1 MHGDE
6 LAQHRPGRLWWPE
19 HSSTVALVEPVIAVR
34 DLRKSYG
41 DVERLHGISFTV
53 ETGEIIGLL
62 GTNGAGK
69 TTTIEIL
76 EGFRDVSSGEVRV
89 LGSDPAKADRS
100 WRNRIGLVLQESELN
115 PIYTVRETVGL
126 FARYFDQPNDVN
138 RTISTVGLGEKVDAR
153 IGQLSGGEKR
163 RVDVALGLIGG
174 PDVLFLDEPTT
185 GLDPAARREI
195 WSMVGG
201 LRSAGKTIFLT
212 THYMDEA
219 QHLADNIVIMRAG
232 SIAAEGTPDELRHRL
247 GNASDVSFALPAE
260 VSLEQLGSV
269 VGCVVEFDGQSAR
282 FRSDRAQD
290 DLTLL
295 LDWAQRRNVTLTDLQ
310 VSIPTLDDVFLA
322 LADGHDTDGD
332 EIR

>member
-1 MHGDE
+1 
-6 LAQHRPGRLWWPE
+6 
-19 HSSTVALVEPVIAVR
+19 
-34 DLRKSYG
+34 
-41 DVERLHGISFTV
+41 
-53 ETGEIIGLL
+53 
-62 GTNGAGK
+62 
-69 TTTIEIL
+69 
-76 EGFRDVSSGEVRV
+76 
-89 LGSDPAKADRS
+89 
-100 WRNRIGLVLQESELN
+100 
-115 PIYTVRETVGL
+115 
-126 FARYFDQPNDVN
+126 
-138 RTISTVGLGEKVDAR
+138 
-153 IGQLSGGEKR
+153 
-163 RVDVALGLIGG
+163 
-174 PDVLFLDEPTT
+174 
-185 GLDPAARREI
+185 
-195 WSMVGG
+195 
-201 LRSAGKTIFLT
+201 
-212 THYMDEA
+212 
-219 QHLADNIVIMRAG
+219 VIMRAG